1 MKKNSIGY
9 LVFALGLITLVCA
22 CVLGAL
28 NQVTSPLIAEN
39 NVKTRNAA
47 MEEIMPGA
55 DFNDLDAFVEGTKE
69 TPAITGVY
77 EAIVDGQ
84 IAGYCVQ
91 VQPSG
96 FGGTMTMIVG
106 VSTDGSIAGVKVT
119 GHAETPGL
127 GAKAQSDSAW
137 IAQFAGIAADGNTA
151 VTKDGGEISS
161 ITGATI
167 TSRAVTNGINTA
179 ADYVASLG

>member
-9 LVFALGLITLVCA
+9 LVFSLGRITLVCA
-22 CVLGAL
+22 CLLGAL
-28 NQVTSPLIAEN
+28 NQVTAPLIEQN
-39 NVKTRNAA
+39 NIKTRNAA

-55 DFNDLDAFVEGTKE
+55 DFTDLETVVEGDKE

-77 EAIVDGQ
+77 EAVVDGTTT
-84 IAGYCVQ
+84 GYCVQ

-106 VSTDGSIAGVKVT
+106 VGTDGSIAGVKVT

-137 IAQFAGIAADGNTA
+137 IAQFAGMAADGSLA
-151 VTKDGGEISS
+151 VSKDGGAVSS

-167 TSRAVTNGINTA
+167 TSREIGRAHV
-179 ADYVASLG
+179 